1 MLVKTFCAEVMG
13 LEATTITIEVNMT
26 RGVMFHLSGLADT
39 AVKESYDRIRAAITN
54 IGFKPPTAELT
65 INLSPADIR
74 KEGSGYDLPLAIGI
88 LAAHGKVSDTMLS
101 EYMMIGELGLD
112 GKLKPVSGVLSVAI
126 RARKEQFKG
135 LLVPRENVREAAVV
149 NNLDV
154 YGMDNLSDVISFLN
168 GNTHLEPTFVDTRK
182 EFYEHQYNFD
192 LDFADVKGQESVKR
206 ALEIAAAGGHNII
219 MIGPPGSG
227 KSMMAK
233 RLPSILPPLTL
244 AESLETTQVHS
255 VAGKLASGTSLI
267 SQRPFRSPHHTVS
280 QVAMTGGTNKAQ
292 PGEVSLAHNG
302 VLFLDELP
310 EFNKSTLE
318 VLRQPLE
325 DRKIT
330 ISRAKYTVEYPCSFM
345 FVASMN
351 PCPCGYYGDPTHHCV
366 CTPGQISRYLS
377 KISGPLLDRIDL
389 HCEIS
394 QVPFS
399 ELSKLKP
406 GEPSEK
412 IRERVIAARQIQ
424 EARFK
429 DFKGIH
435 CNAQM
440 TERMLHQFAEPD
452 AASMDMLRMAME
464 RLKLSAR
471 AYSRILKV
479 ARTIADLD
487 HAENVQSQ
495 HIAEAIGYRN
505 LDRGDW
511 AERGL

>member
-1 MLVKTFCAEVMG
+1 MLVKTFCAAVNG
-13 LEATTITIEVNMT
+13 LEVTTVTVEVSMT

-39 AVKESYDRIRAAITN
+39 AVKESYDRIRAALGN
-54 IGFKPPTAELT
+54 IGFKPPTAEIT

-88 LAAHGKVSDTMLS
+88 LAAHGKVDDTMLS
-101 EYMMIGELGLD
+101 QFMMIGELGLD
-112 GKLKPVSGVLSVAI
+112 GKLKPVAGALPVAI

-135 LLVPRENVREAAVV
+135 LIVPKENAREAAVV
-149 NNLDV
+149 NQLDV
-154 YGMDNLSDVISFLN
+154 YGMENLTDVISFFN
-168 GNTHLEPTFVDTRK
+168 GNDTYETTVVDTRR
-182 EFYEHQYNFD
+182 EFYERQYSFD

-206 ALEIAAAGGHNII
+206 ALEVAAAGGHNMI

-233 RLPSILPPLTL
+233 RLPGILPPLSL
-244 AESLETTQVHS
+244 AESLETTQIHS
-255 VAGKLASGTSLI
+255 VAGKLPSGSSLI

-280 QVAMTGGTNKAQ
+280 QVAMTGGGNKAL
-292 PGEVSLAHNG
+292 PGEVSMAHHG

-310 EFNKSTLE
+310 EFNKTTLE

-330 ISRAKYTVEYPCSFM
+330 ISRAKYTIEYPCSFM

-366 CTPGQISRYLS
+366 CTPGQIQRYMN
-377 KISGPLLDRIDL
+377 KISGPLLDRIDI
-389 HCEIS
+389 HCEVMV
-394 QVPFS
+394 VPFK
-399 ELSKLKP
+399 ELSQMEP
-406 GEPSEK
+406 GEPSSV
-412 IRERVIAARQIQ
+412 IRERVIKARQIQ
-424 EARFK
+424 EQRYK
-429 DFKGIH
+429 DYTGVF

-440 TERMLHQFAEPD
+440 SERMIHRFAEPD
-452 AASMDMLRMAME
+452 QPSLDMLRMAME
-464 RLKLSAR
+464 RLSLSAR

-479 ARTIADLD
+479 ARTIADL
-487 HAENVQSQ
+487 EGSERIQSQ

-511 AERGL
+511 AERGV

>member
-1 MLVKTFCAEVMG
+1 MLVKTYCAAMMG

-26 RGVMFHLSGLADT
+26 RGMMFHLSGLADT
-39 AVKESYDRIRAAITN
+39 AVKESYDRIRAAMSN
-54 IGFKPPTAELT
+54 IGFKPPTADLT

-74 KEGSGYDLPLAIGI
+74 KEGSGYDLPLAVGI
-88 LAAHGKVSDTMLS
+88 LAAHGKVSENLLPD
-101 EYMMIGELGLD
+101 YMMIGELGLD
-112 GKLKPVSGVLSVAI
+112 GKLKPVSGILSVAI
-126 RARKEQFKG
+126 RARKEKFKG
-135 LLVPRENVREAAVV
+135 LIVPKENASEAAIVDD
-149 NNLDV
+149 LTIL
-154 YGMDNLSDVISFLN
+154 GMDNLSDVIGFLN
-168 GNTHLEPTFVDTRK
+168 GNKTYEPTIIDTRK

-192 LDFADVKGQESVKR
+192 LDFADVRGQENVKR
-206 ALEIAAAGGHNII
+206 ALEVAAAGSHNII
-219 MIGPPGSG
+219 LIGPPGSG

-233 RLPSILPPLTL
+233 RLPSILPPLSL
-244 AESLETTQVHS
+244 DESLETTQIHS
-255 VAGKLASGTSLI
+255 VAGILSSGTSLI
-267 SQRPFRSPHHTVS
+267 TQRPFRSPHHTVS
-280 QVAMTGGTNKAQ
+280 QVALTGGTNKAQ

-310 EFNKSTLE
+310 EFSRVALE

-366 CTPGQISRYLS
+366 CSPGQIQRYLS
-377 KISGPLLDRIDL
+377 RISGPMMDRFDL
-389 HCEIS
+389 HIEVAS
-394 QVPFS
+394 VPFQQ
-399 ELSKLKP
+399 LSQMKP
-406 GEPSEK
+406 GEPSAS
-412 IRERVIAARQIQ
+412 IRERVIKARQIQ
-424 EARFK
+424 EKRYNAY
-429 DFKGIH
+429 KGIY

-440 TERMLHQFAEPD
+440 TERMLHEFAEPD
-452 AASMDMLRMAME
+452 APSLNMLRTAME
-464 RLKLSAR
+464 RLSLSAR

-487 HAENVQSQ
+487 GSERVQIQ

-511 AERGL
+511 AERGG

>member
-255 VAGKLASGTSLI
+255 VAGKLSSGTSLI

-424 EARFK
+424 EVRFK

-511 AERGL
+511 AERGI

>member
-54 IGFKPPTAELT
+54 IGLKPPTAELT

-88 LAAHGKVSDTMLS
+88 LAAHSKVSDGMLS
-101 EYMMIGELGLD
+101 DYMMIGELGLD
-112 GKLKPVSGVLSVAI
+112 GKLKPVNGILPVAI
-126 RARKEQFKG
+126 LARKEKFKG
-135 LLVPRENVREAAVV
+135 LFVPRENAREAAVV
-149 NNLDV
+149 DQLDV
-154 YGMDNLSDVISFLN
+154 YGMDNLTDVISFLN
-168 GNTHLEPTFVDTRK
+168 GNDQFEPTMVDTRK
-182 EFYEHQYNFD
+182 EFYEQQYRFD
-192 LDFADVKGQESVKR
+192 LDFSDVKGQESVKR

-219 MIGPPGSG
+219 MIGSPGSG

-233 RLPSILPPLTL
+233 RLPSILPPLSL
-244 AESLETTQVHS
+244 AESLETTQIHS
-255 VAGKLASGTSLI
+255 VAGKLSSGTSLI

-280 QVAMTGGTNKAQ
+280 QVAMTGGGNRAL
-292 PGEVSLAHNG
+292 PGEVSMAHNG

-389 HCEIS
+389 HCEVAV
-394 QVPFS
+394 VPFKQLS
-399 ELSKLKP
+399 EMQQ
-406 GEPSEK
+406 GEPSET
-412 IRERVIAARQIQ
+412 IRERVIKARHIQ
-424 EARFK
+424 EVRYK

-440 TERMLHQFAEPD
+440 TERMIHHFAEPD
-452 AASMDMLRMAME
+452 AQSLDMLRMAME
-464 RLKLSAR
+464 RLSLSAR

-479 ARTIADLD
+479 ARTIADL
-487 HAENVQSQ
+487 EGLEKVQAH
-495 HIAEAIGYRN
+495 HIAEAIGYRS

-511 AERGL
+511 AERSH